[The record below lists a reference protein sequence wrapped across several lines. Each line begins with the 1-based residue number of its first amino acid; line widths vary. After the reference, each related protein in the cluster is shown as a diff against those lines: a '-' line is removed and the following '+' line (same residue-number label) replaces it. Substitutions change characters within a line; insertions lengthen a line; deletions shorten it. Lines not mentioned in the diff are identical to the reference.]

1 MPRQIVSHRLAPLGK
16 AVAAAAFVAV
26 LCLGAVRLAAAGPA
40 TAVIE
45 KLNAEFIKVMQN
57 GPALGYEGRYRE
69 LEPVLTD
76 SFDFAIMA
84 RVAAGQHWAEMTEA
98 EQRKLVNSFRRYSL
112 AIYAARFKDYSGEK
126 FEILGEE
133 EKQRG
138 AILVQNQIVRS
149 NGEPIRIDY
158 LLRPEDDG
166 QLRIIDVFL
175 KSSVSELAVRR
186 AEFSEVIGS
195 GGVDAL
201 VATLEKRIAD
211 IETGKILE

>member
-1 MPRQIVSHRLAPLGK
+1 MPRQPARSGLAPLGR
-16 AVAAAAFVAV
+16 AVAAAALVAA
-26 LCLGAVRLAAAGPA
+26 LCLGAVRVAAAGPA
-40 TAVIE
+40 TAIIE

-76 SFDFAIMA
+76 SFDFAVMA
-84 RVAAGQHWAEMTEA
+84 RVAAGRHWAEMTEA
-98 EQRKLVNSFRRYSL
+98 QQAKLVDSFQRYSL

-133 EKQRG
+133 AKQKG
-138 AILVQNQIVRS
+138 AVLVQNQIVKS
-149 NGEPIRIDY
+149 DGEPIRIDY
-158 LLRPEDDG
+158 LLRPEDG

-175 KSSVSELAVRR
+175 KSSVSEMAVRR
-186 AEFSEVIGS
+186 SEFSEVLGS

-201 VATLEKRIAD
+201 VATLEQRIAD
-211 IETGKILE
+211 IESGKILE